1 MHPSPPAARAK
12 PVRERGRQGGAG
24 GGGSHNPFAP
34 DPISPLTV
42 STAAGGGGSGFVLLL
57 TMALMV
63 AVSLLDPAGWST
75 RVAAASRSGLDRIVR
90 RIDRPG

>member
-1 MHPSPPAARAK
+1 MHPSSSAARAK
-12 PVRERGRQGGAG
+12 PVRERGRRGGAG
-24 GGGSHNPFAP
+24 RGGSHSPFDP

-42 STAAGGGGSGFVLLL
+42 SAAAGGGGPGFVLLL
-57 TMALMV
+57 TMALM
-63 AVSLLDPAGWST
+63 ATVSLLDPAGWSM